1 MHGHLTLTSLLER
14 AGTVFP
20 RTEIVSHRPDDSI
33 HRYAYGDLYRRARSL
48 AAVLQDSGLRPGDRV
63 ATLMWNHHMHLEA
76 YFGIPAAG
84 GVLHTLD
91 PRMHAGDLLYIVTHA
106 EDRFLIVDD
115 VLLPVFAQI
124 KDRVSFERV
133 IVTRFGGGDHVPDG
147 WEDYETLLENSA
159 GEPVYPDLDE
169 NAPAVLNYT
178 SGTTGTPKGVVHT
191 HRAVSLHSLAISLPD
206 GFSIARADTVLPAMP
221 MFHENAWG
229 VPFAAVMNGSRIIM
243 PGPNLQPERLLDLL
257 AIHEVTLTGGM
268 PALWLGVVDALERQ
282 PRRWDIE
289 RGLRIVVSGSA
300 TPDTLFRRFGMFGAR
315 VIQAWGTT
323 ETAPIATI
331 STLKTHMEFWPEDD
345 RYERLATQ
353 GLPLP
358 FMEIRAMSDRGEV
371 PWDGVTQ
378 GELQVRGPWVADRY
392 HKHWEESGAWSE
404 GGWFH
409 TGDAATIHA
418 DGYIKLTDR
427 TTDLIVSDGGG
438 MSSIDVETALLA
450 HPSVAEAAVIAVPD
464 ANWRECPMALIVLRP
479 WTKVTSEEL
488 RVFLSRRFAKRQL
501 PDDFVIVP
509 KLPHTATGKLLK
521 SALREEFREW
531 RSARVAVPA

>member
-20 RTEIVSHRPDDSI
+20 RTEVVSHRPDDSI
-33 HRYAYGDLYRRARSL
+33 HRYTYGDLYRRARSL

-133 IVTRFGGGDHVPDG
+133 IVTRCGGGDHLPDG

-159 GEPVYPDLDE
+159 GEPVYPDRDE

-221 MFHENAWG
+221 MYHEN
-229 VPFAAVMNGSRIIM
+229 
-243 PGPNLQPERLLDLL
+243 
-257 AIHEVTLTGGM
+257 
-268 PALWLGVVDALERQ
+268 
-282 PRRWDIE
+282 
-289 RGLRIVVSGSA
+289 
-300 TPDTLFRRFGMFGAR
+300 
-315 VIQAWGTT
+315 
-323 ETAPIATI
+323 
-331 STLKTHMEFWPEDD
+331 
-345 RYERLATQ
+345 
-353 GLPLP
+353 
-358 FMEIRAMSDRGEV
+358 
-371 PWDGVTQ
+371 
-378 GELQVRGPWVADRY
+378 
-392 HKHWEESGAWSE
+392 
-404 GGWFH
+404 
-409 TGDAATIHA
+409 
-418 DGYIKLTDR
+418 
-427 TTDLIVSDGGG
+427 
-438 MSSIDVETALLA
+438 
-450 HPSVAEAAVIAVPD
+450 
-464 ANWRECPMALIVLRP
+464 
-479 WTKVTSEEL
+479 
-488 RVFLSRRFAKRQL
+488 
-501 PDDFVIVP
+501 
-509 KLPHTATGKLLK
+509 
-521 SALREEFREW
+521 
-531 RSARVAVPA
+531 